1 MGKNKTRKVV
11 LNNFLHVFQ
20 FGNINLIFLIFM
32 IKRKNKRYLFLLKE
46 KKKRSYFLFHK
57 SIHFKFILRN
67 FKIYLLNL
75 IERIVEIISTKLL
88 LVLFSL
94 LIIIL
99 EIIKKTLT
107 INTPLLFPY
116 SNPQQVL

>member
-1 MGKNKTRKVV
+1 
-11 LNNFLHVFQ
+11 
-20 FGNINLIFLIFM
+20 M

-46 KKKRSYFLFHK
+46 KEKENIYIFFNK

-67 FKIYLLNL
+67 FKIYLLNNREDCRFIL
-75 IERIVEIISTKLL
+75 QIII
-88 LVLFSL
+88 VLFSL

-99 EIIKKTLT
+99 EIIKKTTTL
-107 INTPLLFPY
+107 NTQPLLFPY